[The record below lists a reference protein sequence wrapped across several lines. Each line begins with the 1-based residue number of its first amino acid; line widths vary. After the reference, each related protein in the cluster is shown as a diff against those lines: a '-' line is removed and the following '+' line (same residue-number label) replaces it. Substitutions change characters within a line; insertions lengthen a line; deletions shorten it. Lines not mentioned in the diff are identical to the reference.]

1 MKISNFLLLSFFLIL
16 SLYTSAQKE
25 YIKISVDDPDHYQ
38 NKNLHKVKYY
48 DEPNTT
54 AKPKNVILLI
64 GDGMG
69 TSQVYAAMIANGG
82 ELFFNNF
89 KNIGFSKTYS
99 ADNLIT
105 DSAAGGTALATGE
118 KTYNGA
124 IGLNKDTVSIPN
136 IREKAEAKGM
146 ATGVVSTS
154 VITHATPASFV
165 AHQPYRE
172 MYEDIAEDFLKT
184 NIDVFIGG
192 GSINFNKRKDK
203 KDLTTAL
210 KDKGYQVVYGIEEI
224 SKINEGKLAG
234 FTSEDHNPGKLKGR
248 GEELPL
254 ATTTAINILDNDPDG
269 FFLMV
274 EGSQIDWGGHANH
287 TGYVISEVL
296 DLDVAIGIA
305 LDFASQNK
313 ETLVIVTADHET
325 GGLAVED
332 GDIENHSVTG
342 DFSTIH
348 HTGVM
353 VPVYSFGP
361 GSEYFRGI
369 MQNTDIPK
377 KISELLDLK

>member
-1 MKISNFLLLSFFLIL
+1 MKLSGFLLLSFL
-16 SLYTSAQKE
+16 SIFSINLFAQKE
-25 YIKISVDDPDHYQ
+25 YIKISVDDPDYYQ
-38 NKNLHKVKYY
+38 NNNIHKVKYY
-48 DEPNTT
+48 EEPKTT
-54 AKPKNVILLI
+54 NKPENVILLI

-69 TSQVYAAMIANGG
+69 TSQVYAAMVANGG

-124 IGLNKDTVSIPN
+124 IGMNKDTVSIPN

-165 AHQPYRE
+165 AHQPDRE
-172 MYEDIAEDFLKT
+172 MYEEIAEDFLKT

-192 GSINFNKRKDK
+192 GSMNFNKRKDK
-203 KDLTTAL
+203 KDLTVAL
-210 KDKGYQVVYGIEEI
+210 KDKGYQVVSGIDEI
-224 SKINEGKLAG
+224 SKIKEGKLAG
-234 FTSEDHNPGKLKGR
+234 FTSEDHNPSKLKGR
-248 GEELPL
+248 GEELPI
-254 ATTTAINILDNDPDG
+254 ATATAINILDNDPDG
-269 FFLMV
+269 FFLMI
-274 EGSQIDWGGHANH
+274 EGSQIDWGGHDNH
-287 TGYVISEVL
+287 TGYLISEVL
-296 DLDVAIGIA
+296 DFDLAIGAA
-305 LDFASQNK
+305 LEFASKNK

-325 GGLAVED
+325 GGFAIEE
-332 GDIENHSVTG
+332 GDIETHSLTG
-342 DFSTIH
+342 DFSTDH

-361 GSEYFRGI
+361 GSENFKGI

>member
-1 MKISNFLLLSFFLIL
+1 MKSISFILLSFLLII
-16 SLYTSAQKE
+16 SLNTFAQKE
-25 YIKISVDDPDHYQ
+25 YIKISVDDPDYYH
-38 NKNLHKVKYY
+38 NNNVHKVKYY
-48 DEPNTT
+48 EEPKTNI
-54 AKPKNVILLI
+54 KPKNVILLI

-69 TSQVYAAMIANGG
+69 TSQVYAAYVANGG

-146 ATGVVSTS
+146 ATGIVSTS

-165 AHQPYRE
+165 AHQPDRD
-172 MYEDIAEDFLKT
+172 MYEEIANDFLKT

-192 GSINFNKRKDK
+192 GSMNFNKRKDK
-203 KDLTTAL
+203 KDLTVAL
-210 KDKGYQVVYGIEEI
+210 KDKGYQVAYGIDEI
-224 SKINEGKLAG
+224 KKVKEGKLAG

-248 GEELPL
+248 GEELPI

-296 DLDVAIGIA
+296 DLDIAIGNA
-305 LDFASQNK
+305 LEFASQNK

-325 GGLAVED
+325 GGFAVED
-332 GDIENHSVTG
+332 GSIENNSVTG

-361 GSEYFRGI
+361 GAEHFKGI

-377 KISELLDLK
+377 KIADLLDLK